1 MNKEE
6 YRMQLKDWLSFIQG
20 AVQDDNT
27 RQKAE
32 HLSFIMND
40 EHSSEEE
47 WYELAESIA
56 EDIIPQDA
64 MRDVAVGGHQL
75 PPLPYRYDALEPFI
89 SKEVM
94 YLHHQKHHQSY
105 VDGLNQAELALKRA
119 RRTNDFKMIKHWERE
134 LAFNG
139 AGHYLHCIFWFSM
152 SPSGKRKPTGQML
165 RLIEQSFESYD
176 AFKSQFSAAAKQVEG
191 VGWAILVWAPRSQR
205 LEILQ
210 AERHQF
216 LSQWD
221 VLPLLALDVW
231 EHAYYLQYLNEK
243 ATYVDRWWN
252 VVDWREPEARL
263 KQAQQVKWTPF

>member
-6 YRMQLKDWLSFIQG
+6 YRMQLKEWLSSFQNV
-20 AVQDDNT
+20 VQDEKI

-32 HLSFIMND
+32 ILLLKMND
-40 EHSSEEE
+40 ERSSEQE

-56 EDIIPQDA
+56 VDMNQPEA
-64 MRDVAVGGHQL
+64 LRDVAAGGHQL
-75 PPLPYRYDALEPFI
+75 PPLPYRYEALEPYI
-89 SKEVM
+89 SKEIM

-105 VDGLNQAELALKRA
+105 VDGLNKAELALKKA
-119 RRTNDFKMIKHWERE
+119 RRTNDFTMIKHWERE
-134 LAFNG
+134 LAFHG

-165 RLIEQSFESYD
+165 RLIEHSFDSYD

-191 VGWAILVWAPRSQR
+191 VGWAILVWVPRSQR

-210 AERHQF
+210 AERHQL

-221 VLPLLALDVW
+221 VIPLLALDVW
-231 EHAYYLQYLNEK
+231 EHAYYLQYRNEK
-243 ATYVDRWWN
+243 AQYVDRWWN
-252 VVDWREPEARL
+252 VVDWREPEARF

>member
-6 YRMQLKDWLSFIQG
+6 YRKQLKDWLSSIQG
-20 AVQDDNT
+20 AIQDDNI

-32 HLSFIMND
+32 HLSLIMND

-64 MRDVAVGGHQL
+64 MRDVAVGGHKL

-89 SKEVM
+89 SKEIM
-94 YLHHQKHHQSY
+94 YLHHQSY

-165 RLIEQSFESYD
+165 LLIEHSFESYD

-221 VLPLLALDVW
+221 VIPLLALDVW

-243 ATYVDRWWN
+243 ATYVERWWN
-252 VVDWREPEARL
+252 VVDWHEPEARL
-263 KQAQQVKWTPF
+263 KQAQQVKWSPF